1 MYRTSVVVI
10 GAGQAGLAVSYLLSA
25 AGTDHV
31 VLERGRTAARW
42 DAHAWQSLR
51 LLTPNWMSRLP
62 GHSYRGPDPAGFMRA
77 KEVGRYLRS
86 YAALSAAP
94 VTEGVEVVSVRRSAC
109 GYRIETTAG
118 TWTAVSVVL
127 ATGWCDLPYVPGMAS
142 RLDSRI
148 MQLTPAVYSVP
159 EALPDGGV
167 LVVGAS
173 ATGVQLTDEL
183 TASGRRVALAV
194 GSHSRVPRTYRA
206 LDICWWLDA
215 MGVFGRTLAE
225 HPRPAA
231 VRREPSL
238 QLSGRPGGRDVG
250 LPALQARGVMLTGRL
265 TDADGRRVLLA
276 QDLAVTTREADE
288 RLRRLLRRIDA
299 FAERSG
305 IATETG
311 PAEPDGAVRAH
322 GGLAELDLLRAGYR
336 SIIWATGFRRSYP
349 WLHVPVLDDDEDIR
363 HLNGNTASPGL
374 HVVGMRWQ
382 TRRSSTFLDGVRH
395 DAAIVVAKVLEDLH
409 GRRTSVGSAA

>member
-10 GAGQAGLAVSYLLSA
+10 GAGQAGLAVSCLLSA

-31 VLERGRTAARW
+31 ILERDRTAARW
-42 DAHAWQSLR
+42 DTHAWQSLR

-77 KEVGRYLRS
+77 KEVARYLRS

-94 VTEGVEVVSVRRSAC
+94 VTEGAEVVSVRRCAG

-148 MQLTPAVYSVP
+148 MRLTPAAYSGP
-159 EALPDGGV
+159 QALPDGGV

-173 ATGVQLTDEL
+173 ATGVQLADEL
-183 TASGRRVALAV
+183 TAAGRRVALAV

-215 MGVFGRTLAE
+215 MGAFGRTLAG

-231 VRREPSL
+231 ARREPSL
-238 QLSGRPGGRDVG
+238 QLSGRPGGRDVD

-265 TDADGRRVLLA
+265 TETDGRRVLLA
-276 QDLAVTTREADE
+276 QDLAVTTRKADE
-288 RLRRLLRRIDA
+288 RLRKLLRRIDA
-299 FAERSG
+299 FAARSG
-305 IATETG
+305 IATDTG
-311 PAEPDGAVRAH
+311 PAEPEGAVRAH
-322 GGLAELDLLRAGYR
+322 GGPAELDLLRAGYR

-349 WLHVPVLDDDEDIR
+349 WLHVPVLDDDGDIR

-382 TRRSSTFLDGVRH
+382 TRRSSTLLDGVRH
-395 DAAIVVAKVLEDLH
+395 DAALVVAKVLEDLH
-409 GRRTSVGSAA
+409 GQRSTAGSAA